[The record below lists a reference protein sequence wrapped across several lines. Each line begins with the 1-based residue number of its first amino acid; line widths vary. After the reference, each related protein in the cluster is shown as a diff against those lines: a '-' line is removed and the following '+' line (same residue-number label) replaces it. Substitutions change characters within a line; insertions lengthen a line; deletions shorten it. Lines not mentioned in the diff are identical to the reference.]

1 MANYN
6 RFNVSILC
14 VADSQDDVALYGAIK
29 QALNAI
35 PKVSVKVVNLDLWQD
50 GGTGKTREFDENG
63 NEIYADQN
71 QNQIPVQVVQEEEET
86 QNEDKSQ
93 QSEDIVIEDL

>member
-6 RFNVSILC
+6 RFNISVLC

-29 QALNAI
+29 SALNAI

-50 GGTGKTREFDENG
+50 GATGRTREFTENG
-63 NEIYADQN
+63 EEIFPNTEVESNA
-71 QNQIPVQVVQEEEET
+71 VL
-86 QNEDKSQ
+86 EDA
-93 QSEDIVIEDL
+93 